1 MAGGTGDADVST
13 RGLVIFG
20 AGQIAE
26 VMHYYLTVEGGRQV
40 AAFAVD
46 REYRTADEVLG
57 VPVVDFEGIESR
69 FPPSDYD
76 MFVAV
81 SFKQVNKL
89 RMQKVAEA
97 EAKGYALASHV
108 SPRATVWNGFVAQPN
123 TIIMEHNVIQPFVTV
138 GRNVTMWSGN
148 HIGHHTRIGDNCFI
162 ASQVVVSG
170 DCDIGAGTFI
180 GVNATLRDGIKI
192 GVHSVIGAGALVLS
206 DAPDEAVFIG
216 TAAELKKIPS
226 SRLRSI

>member
-1 MAGGTGDADVST
+1 M
-13 RGLVIFG
+13 RGLIIFG

-26 VMHYYLTVEGGRQV
+26 VMHYYFTAEGGRQV
-40 AAFAVD
+40 AAFVVD
-46 REYRTADEVLG
+46 REYRTTDTVLG
-57 VPVVDFEGIESR
+57 VPAVDFEDVESR
-69 FPPSDYD
+69 FPPSEYD

-81 SFKQVNKL
+81 SFKKVNKL
-89 RMQKVAEA
+89 RMEKVAAA
-97 EAKGYALASHV
+97 EAKGYTLASHV

-123 TIIMEHNVIQPFVTV
+123 TMIMEHNVIQPFVTV
-138 GRNVTMWSGN
+138 GRNVTLWSGN
-148 HIGHHTRIGDNCFI
+148 HVGHHTRIGDHCFI
-162 ASQVVVSG
+162 ASQVVISG
-170 DCDIGAGTFI
+170 DCEIGAGTFI

-216 TAAELKKIPS
+216 TAAELKAIPS

>member
-1 MAGGTGDADVST
+1 MSN

-26 VMHYYLTVEGGRQV
+26 VMHYYLTTEGGREVV
-40 AAFAVD
+40 AFTVD
-46 REYRTADEVLG
+46 REYRTADTVLG
-57 VPVVDFEGIESR
+57 VPVVDFEDIEQR
-69 FPPSDYD
+69 FPPADYD

-89 RMQKVAEA
+89 RMAKVAEA

-108 SPRATVWNGFVAQPN
+108 SPRAAVWNGFVAHPN

-148 HIGHHTRIGDNCFI
+148 HIGHHTNIGDNCFI

-170 DCDIGAGTFI
+170 ACDIGAGTFI
-180 GVNATLRDGIKI
+180 GVNATLRDGIKL
-192 GVHSVIGAGALVLS
+192 GVHSVVGAGALVLA
-206 DAPDEAVFIG
+206 DGPDEAVFIG

>member
-1 MAGGTGDADVST
+1 MSP

-26 VMHYYLTVEGGRQV
+26 VMHYYLTTEGDRRV
-40 AAFAVD
+40 VAFAVD
-46 REYRTADEVLG
+46 RPYRTADTLLG
-57 VPVVDFEGIESR
+57 VEVVDFEDVEVR
-69 FPPSDYD
+69 FPPADYD

-108 SPRATVWNGFVAQPN
+108 SPRAAVWTGFVAQPN

-148 HIGHHTRIGDNCFI
+148 HIGHHTHIGDHCFI
-162 ASQVVVSG
+162 ASQAVISG
-170 DCDIGAGTFI
+170 ACDIGAGSFI
-180 GVNATLRDGIKI
+180 GVNATLRDGIKL
-192 GVHSVIGAGALVLS
+192 GLHTVVGAGALVLA
-206 DAPDEAVFIG
+206 DGPDEGVFVG

>member
-1 MAGGTGDADVST
+1 M
-13 RGLVIFG
+13 RELVIFG

-26 VMHYYLTVEGGRQV
+26 VAHYYFTAEGARPV
-40 AAFAVD
+40 AAFTVD
-46 REYRTADEVLG
+46 AQFRQAGAVLG
-57 VPVVDFEGIESR
+57 VPVVDFER
-69 FPPSDYD
+69 VQDLYPPDSYD

-81 SFKQVNKL
+81 SFRQVNKF

-108 SPRATVWNGFVAQPN
+108 SPKAAVWNGFVLQPN

-148 HIGHHTRIGDNCFI
+148 HIGHHSTIGDHCFI
-162 ASQVVVSG
+162 ASQAVISG
-170 DCDIGAGTFI
+170 SCTIGDGCFI
-180 GVNATLRDGIKI
+180 GVNATVRDGISI
-192 GVHSVIGAGALVLS
+192 GAHAVIGAGALVLAS
-206 DAPDEAVFIG
+206 APDEAVLIAQ
-216 TAAELKKIPS
+216 AATMSKVPS

>member
-1 MAGGTGDADVST
+1 VSK

-26 VMHYYLTVEGGRQV
+26 VMHYYFTTEGDREVE
-40 AAFAVD
+40 AFVVD
-46 REYRTADEVLG
+46 REYRTADSVLG
-57 VPVVDFEGIESR
+57 VPVVDFEDVERR
-69 FPPSDYD
+69 FPPAEYD

-97 EAKGYALASHV
+97 EGKGYSLASHV

-148 HIGHHTRIGDNCFI
+148 HIGHHTRIGDHCFI
-162 ASQVVVSG
+162 ASQAVISG
-170 DCDIGAGTFI
+170 ACDIGAGSFI
-180 GVNATLRDGIKI
+180 GVNATLRDGIKL
-192 GVHSVIGAGALVLS
+192 GVHSVVGAGALVLT